1 MLKGPCKHKALVCRM
16 FSLENWDI
24 LPRNNPD
31 MRRKWFTLGTGEPD
45 FPSFYRPL
53 LKSSSIF
60 PGGERFDTESD
71 NDNDDES
78 EGEEDGSEEIDS
90 NHNSS
95 VIEDDQQSP
104 MNTDNEESFNEE
116 KSAILDDLK
125 ASLNDLIKKVED
137 KFDED
142 PTNYKNSIQAFTKT
156 IKKLS
161 RATDRTIHSA
171 FHTFDKETVLTKKRG
186 RPNAG
191 PINILSTNK
200 SRRLNP
206 SRGSGP
212 SQKGR
217 PPKASQLRSQLLIR
231 TDGSEK
237 QISSLPLQRRTIAG
251 PHSLEGSLTAGKSPK
266 RKH

>member
-1 MLKGPCKHKALVCRM
+1 
-16 FSLENWDI
+16 
-24 LPRNNPD
+24 

-266 RKH
+266 RRH